1 MLTNDNKQYKQ
12 CRINSAP
19 DEVGVA
25 DLRSRKKAV
34 LESTQP
40 MIQVLGVRDASDLL
54 WLTRERRVAHHIYVE
69 TIAGATMK
77 GKEEATAEKWTRGLA
92 NPDIVRR
99 GTGVYFFNERHA
111 LTLFGCVVPG
121 TLSNASLYKQ
131 TP

>member
-1 MLTNDNKQYKQ
+1 MKSLICSWSVTPQSKAMLNDMLTNDKKQYKQ

-40 MIQVLGVRDASDLL
+40 MIQVFGVRDASDLL
-54 WLTRERRVAHHIYVE
+54 WLTRERCIAHHIYVE
-69 TIAGATMK
+69 AIAGAMMR

-92 NPDIVRR
+92 NRDMVRR
-99 GTGVYFFNERHA
+99 GTGVDLF
-111 LTLFGCVVPG
+111 LT
-121 TLSNASLYKQ
+121 SDMH
-131 TP
+131 